1 MMGIGPRFKSRI
13 LLVAIVAVIMAWGTY
28 CRAQVQAVVVQEA
41 VAVQL
46 PGQEAAPD
54 ADEEDEA
61 VEVEN
66 GLAQRMQPVFMLNDD
81 QFDQWIFGGPRN
93 SGAGRNKLDTLL
105 TLQVDDVSRTC
116 GLSEMQKKKLLLA
129 GHGDIKRF
137 FDIVDEKRR
146 KFDKVKNDQNKIG
159 EIYQE
164 LQPLQMALN
173 SGLFSEGSIF
183 TKTLK
188 KVLAHEQASRY
199 EAMVH
204 EKRLFRYRA
213 KVELIVASLDQTI
226 GFSDD
231 QRRALVELILRET
244 EVPKKFGQYDYW
256 LVMYQTGKIPEST
269 LKTIFDDKQ
278 WRFVNQQL
286 NQMRGMEQFLRNNGM
301 LAEKEAPSFVGGF
314 IDALKNAP
322 AGKAKTEGHELPED
336 VFADP
341 AKRESARNVERRLGV
356 H

>member
-1 MMGIGPRFKSRI
+1 M
-13 LLVAIVAVIMAWGTY
+13 
-28 CRAQVQAVVVQEA
+28 VQEA
-41 VAVQL
+41 QVVEVQA
-46 PGQEAAPD
+46 PGGVTEPASYD
-54 ADEEDEA
+54 DDEDEA
-61 VEVEN
+61 LEN
-66 GLAQRMQPVFMLNDD
+66 EAAQRMQPVFMLNDD

-116 GLSEMQKKKLLLA
+116 DLSEVQKKKLLLA

-137 FDIVDEKRR
+137 FDLVDEKRR

-164 LQPLQMALN
+164 LQPLQITLN
-173 SGLFSEGSIF
+173 SGLFSDGSIF
-183 TKTLK
+183 SKTLK

-199 EAMVH
+199 EAMLH

-213 KVELIVASLDQTI
+213 KVELIVASLDQTV

-244 EVPKKFGQYDYW
+244 ELPRKFGQYDYW
-256 LVMYQTGKIPEST
+256 LVMYQTGKIPESKF
-269 LKTIFDDKQ
+269 KTIFDDKQ
-278 WRFVNQQL
+278 WAFVNRQL

-301 LAEKEAPSFVGGF
+301 LPEKEAPAFVGGF
-314 IDALKNAP
+314 IEALKNAP
-322 AGKAKTEGHELPED
+322 ARKSKSEPHELPEAL
-336 VFADP
+336 FEDP
-341 AKRESARNVERRLGV
+341 ADREPARNIER
-356 H
+356 

>member
-1 MMGIGPRFKSRI
+1 MMGIGRSLNSRI
-13 LLVAIVAVIMAWGTY
+13 LLAGMVVFIMAWDTF
-28 CRAQVQAVVVQEA
+28 CRAQAQVVVVQEA
-41 VAVQL
+41 VAVQVQL
-46 PGQEAAPD
+46 PGGEATVDP
-54 ADEEDEA
+54 DEEEEA
-61 VEVEN
+61 VENE
-66 GLAQRMQPVFMLNDD
+66 APQRVQPVFMMNDD

-105 TLQVDDVSRTC
+105 TLQVDDVSRAC
-116 GLSEMQKKKLLLA
+116 GLSELQKKKLLLA

-137 FDIVDEKRR
+137 FDRVDEKRR

-183 TKTLK
+183 AKTLK

-199 EAMVH
+199 EAMVR

-213 KVELIVASLDQTI
+213 KIELIVASLDQTV

-231 QRRALVELILRET
+231 QRRALIELILRET

-256 LVMYQTGKIPEST
+256 LVMYQTGKIPESK
-269 LKTIFDDKQ
+269 LKMIFDDKQ
-278 WRFVNQQL
+278 WGFMNRQL

-301 LAEKEAPSFVGGF
+301 LPENEAPAFVGGF

-322 AGKAKTEGHELPED
+322 AGNAKTERQELPDD

-341 AKRESARNVERRLGV
+341 AKLESARNIERRLGV

>member
-1 MMGIGPRFKSRI
+1 MMGIGRSFESGI
-13 LLVAIVAVIMAWGTY
+13 LLAGIVAVILVWGTY
-28 CRAQVQAVVVQEA
+28 CRAQVEAVVVQRA
-41 VAVQL
+41 VAVQVQ
-46 PGQEAAPD
+46 PPAGEAAPD
-54 ADEEDEA
+54 ADEEDE
-61 VEVEN
+61 VVEN
-66 GLAQRMQPVFMLNDD
+66 EAPQRMQAVFMLNDD
-81 QFDQWIFGGPRN
+81 QFDQWVFGGPRN
-93 SGAGRNKLDTLL
+93 SGAGRVKLDTLL

-116 GLSEMQKKKLLLA
+116 GLSETQKKKLLLA

-137 FDIVDEKRR
+137 FDRVDEKRR

-183 TKTLK
+183 SKTLK
-188 KVLAHEQASRY
+188 KVLAHEQAARY

-213 KVELIVASLDQTI
+213 KVELIVASLDQTA

-231 QRRALVELILRET
+231 QRRALVELIVRET
-244 EVPKKFGQYDYW
+244 EVPKRFGQYDYW
-256 LVMYQTGKIPEST
+256 LVMYQTGKIPESK
-269 LKTIFDDKQ
+269 LKTLFDDKQ
-278 WRFVNQQL
+278 WGFVSRQL

-301 LAEKEAPSFVGGF
+301 LPEKEAPAFVGGF

-322 AGKAKTEGHELPED
+322 PGKGQAENRELPKEL
-336 VFADP
+336 FADGP
-341 AKRESARNVERRLGV
+341 ELHSADEY
-356 H
+356 

>member
-1 MMGIGPRFKSRI
+1 MMRIGRSIKSRI
-13 LLVAIVAVIMAWGTY
+13 LLGGIAAVIMTWGTY
-28 CRAQVQAVVVQEA
+28 CRAQAQAVVVQEA

-54 ADEEDEA
+54 ADEEEEA
-61 VEVEN
+61 VEN
-66 GLAQRMQPVFMLNDD
+66 GVPQPMQPVFMLNDD
-81 QFDQWIFGGPRN
+81 QFDQWVFGGPRN

-137 FDIVDEKRR
+137 FDRVDEKRR

-183 TKTLK
+183 SKTLK

-199 EAMVH
+199 EAMVR

-213 KVELIVASLDQTI
+213 KVELIVASMDQTV

-231 QRRALVELILRET
+231 QRRALVSLILRET
-244 EVPKKFGQYDYW
+244 ELPTKFGQYDYW
-256 LVMYQTGKIPEST
+256 LVMYQAGKIPESK
-269 LKTIFDDKQ
+269 LKVIFDDKQ
-278 WRFVNQQL
+278 WGFVNRQL

-301 LAEKEAPSFVGGF
+301 LPEKEAPSFVGGF

-322 AGKAKTEGHELPED
+322 AGNAKNEGHEMPDD
-336 VFADP
+336 VFASP
-341 AKRESARNVERRLGV
+341 AKREKARNLVRRSGLQQ
-356 H
+356 